1 VGESL
6 PEATALVIQAW
17 ASKDESK
24 MNFRLRNFPPDVSN
38 PESSRL
44 MKSFLDGTLPVLVR
58 EVPHSS
64 DRVSLY
70 LGLWN
75 IQVEQ

>member
-6 PEATALVIQAW
+6 PEVAALVIQAW

-44 MKSFLDGTLPVLVR
+44 MKSFLDGTLPQLAAS
-58 EVPHSS
+58 VPHTL
-64 DRVSLY
+64 DKVSLY
-70 LGLWN
+70 LGL
-75 IQVEQ
+75 